1 MPRIDTVHDE
11 VTPAAARRAWAHVEP
26 YHSMIYFAPEASEAY
41 ADLGLKG
48 WAQYFAPR
56 AAALGA
62 ASPEVVTA
70 AFFNFHPDA
79 VRSALPGAWEVASP
93 EQVLAARLS
102 AADAALRRILGAAVE
117 SPEVERAAELARRAA
132 EAAADDVAG
141 RPLYAAHAALPWPE
155 EPHLVLWHAQTL
167 LREYRGDGHVAALL
181 TAGLSGL
188 DALVTH
194 AAAGEGMPAEKLRTT
209 RKWSQEEWDT
219 AADGLR
225 ESGWLAEG
233 PELALTSVGAQR
245 RARIEEITDGLAL
258 APYAVLG
265 TEGCAELAELGR
277 PLAKPLVQ
285 ELMPWATK
293 RMK

>member
-1 MPRIDTVHDE
+1 MPRIDTVHDD
-11 VTPAAARRAWAHVEP
+11 VTPAAARRAWAYLEP
-26 YHSMIYFAPEASEAY
+26 YHSMIYFAPEAPAAY

-48 WAQYFAPR
+48 WAHYFAPR

-62 ASPEVVTA
+62 ASAEIVTA
-70 AFFNFHPDA
+70 TFFNFNPIA
-79 VRSALPGAWEVASP
+79 VRSALPGAWEAATP

-102 AADAALRRILGAAVE
+102 AADAALRRVLGATVE

-132 EAAADDVAG
+132 EAAAGDVSG
-141 RPLYAAHAALPWPE
+141 RPLYAAHASLPWPE

-181 TAGLSGL
+181 TAGLSGI

-209 RKWSQEEWDT
+209 RRWSEQEWD
-219 AADGLR
+219 AAVVGLR
-225 ESGWLAEG
+225 ERGWLAEG
-233 PELALTSVGAQR
+233 PDLVLSSVGAQR
-245 RARIEEITDGLAL
+245 RARIEEITDELAL
-258 APYAVLG
+258 APYTALG
-265 TEGCAELAELGR
+265 PQGCAELAELGR
-277 PLAKPLVQ
+277 PLSKPLVQ
-285 ELMPWATK
+285 ELMPWAAK